1 MHESAVRRS
10 FISVVVPG
18 ELEARRRGW
27 TVVREVFED
36 QEPVPQPISRRWPVA
51 VAAAGV
57 VVIAAAIT
65 PPGRAVLGG
74 MRDAIGRE
82 QVVGVKNAQPSL
94 FSLPT
99 KGRVLAVS
107 TRGPW
112 VVNPDGSKRLL
123 GAYRE
128 ASWSPFGKF
137 IVATKANELDTLEP
151 GGRLRWSIAKP
162 GIAGARWG
170 GTATDTRIAYLTGG
184 ALHVIGGDGQ
194 GDHILV
200 PHAAAV
206 APAWKAGDGPVLGY
220 APTGGAVRIIDTDSR
235 PRRGHVAGSPK
246 QLAFS
251 SDGKLLLARSP
262 GALDVYN
269 EIGFHTAHITGGQFV
284 DAAWSPTPG
293 TLAYVTFDPITN
305 RSMVWTADGGGK
317 APPQELFGG
326 AGRISRVTWSPD
338 GRWVLASWDS
348 ADEWVF
354 IRTGDGATKVV
365 ARSSITE
372 QLNGHASGAFPAVA
386 GWSAP

>member
-1 MHESAVRRS
+1 MNDSAVRRS
-10 FISVVVPG
+10 LISVVVPG

-51 VAAAGV
+51 VAAAAV

-74 MRDAIGRE
+74 VRDAIGRE
-82 QVVGVKNAQPSL
+82 KVVGVKNAQPSL
-94 FSLPT
+94 FSLPAQ
-99 KGRVLAVS
+99 GHVLAVS
-107 TRGPW
+107 ARGPW
-112 VVNPDGSKRLL
+112 VVDPDGSKRLL
-123 GAYRE
+123 GAYGS

-151 GGRLRWSIAKP
+151 GGRLHWSIAKP
-162 GIAGARWG
+162 GITGARWG
-170 GTATDTRIAYLTGG
+170 GTKTDTRIAYLSGG
-184 ALHVIGGDGQ
+184 ALHVIGGDGK
-194 GDHILV
+194 DDRILV

-206 APAWKAGDGPVLGY
+206 APAWKPGAEHVLVY
-220 APTGGAVRIIDTDSR
+220 ATPHAHVRIIDADS
-235 PRRGHVAGSPK
+235 GHVSGGWPGAPK

-251 SDGKLLLARSP
+251 QDGKLILARSA
-262 GALDVYN
+262 GALDLYN

-284 DAAWSPTPG
+284 DSAWSPTPG
-293 TLAYVTFDPITN
+293 SLAYVTFDPTTN
-305 RSMVWTADGGGK
+305 RSTVWTADRGGE
-317 APPQELFGG
+317 ARRQELFGG
-326 AGRISRVTWSPD
+326 AGRISSVTWSPD

-348 ADEWVF
+348 ADQWVF

-372 QLNGHASGAFPAVA
+372 QLNGHAGGSFPAVA

>member
-10 FISVVVPG
+10 LVSVVVPG

-36 QEPVPQPISRRWPVA
+36 QEPVPQPISRRWPMA
-51 VAAAGV
+51 VAAAAV

-74 MRDAIGRE
+74 VRDAIGRE

-94 FSLPT
+94 FSLPA

-112 VVNPDGSKRLL
+112 VVDPDGSKRLL
-123 GAYRE
+123 GAYRD
-128 ASWSPFGKF
+128 ASWSPFGKYV
-137 IVATKANELDTLEP
+137 VATKVNELDALEP
-151 GGRLRWSIAKP
+151 GGRLHWSIAKP
-162 GIAGARWG
+162 GITGARWG
-170 GTATDTRIAYLTGG
+170 GTTTDTRIAYLSGG

-194 GDHILV
+194 SDRILV

-206 APAWKAGDGPVLGY
+206 APAWKAGDEHVLAY
-220 APTGGAVRIIDTDSR
+220 ATPDGHVRIIDTDS
-235 PRRGHVAGSPK
+235 GHVSGGWKGSPK

-251 SDGKLLLARSP
+251 PDGKLILTRSP
-262 GALDVYN
+262 RALDVYN
-269 EIGFHTAHITGGQFV
+269 AIGFHTAHITSGQLV
-284 DAAWSPTPG
+284 DAAWGPTPG
-293 TLAYVTFDPITN
+293 TLAYVAFDPATN
-305 RSMVWTADGGGK
+305 RSTVWTVDRGGE
-317 APPQELFGG
+317 ARPQELFGG
-326 AGRISRVTWSPD
+326 AGRISSVTWSPD

-348 ADEWVF
+348 ADQWVF
-354 IRTGDGATKVV
+354 VRSGDGATKVV

-372 QLNGHASGAFPAVA
+372 QLNGHAGGTFPAVA